1 MASMYVSARVD
12 YALRALVAMA
22 RSEEPMTA
30 AALADDQELPVNY
43 LEAILLDLRRAGLV
57 LSRRGPDAGY
67 RFTVPPDQITV
78 ADVMRVLEG
87 PLAEV
92 RGLRPEATSYSESTA
107 AIRDV
112 WVALRA
118 GLRRVLEHVTIA
130 QLAVGHLPDHVAEL
144 VRDPEAWK
152 PH

>member
-1 MASMYVSARVD
+1 MSAMYVSARVD

-22 RSEEPMTA
+22 RSEGPMTA
-30 AALADDQELPVNY
+30 AALAGDQDLPVNY

-67 RFTVPPDQITV
+67 RFTVAPDQITV

-92 RGLRPEATSYSESTA
+92 RGLRPEATSYSESTS

-118 GLRRVLEHVTIA
+118 SLRQVLEEVSIA
-130 QLAVGHLPDHVAEL
+130 QLATGQLPDPVARL
-144 VRDPEAWK
+144 VQDPEAWK